1 MDQRF
6 GPYQVGETI
15 GRGTFA
21 KVKVAVHEATK
32 TKVALKVIPRKV
44 MDEDPKSE
52 IKIKREIKILQI
64 LRHPHVMRLYD
75 VVQTRHDI
83 ILVLEYVS
91 GGELFDYISRRGRL
105 HENLAR
111 LFFQQLIAAVAYCH
125 TYNVAHRD
133 LKPENILLEQNMKSI
148 KIGDFGLSS
157 IMRDGK
163 LFETSCGTPN
173 YAAPEVVSGKLYHGR
188 EADVWSCG
196 VVLYTMLAGGLPFD
210 DPYVNVLFR
219 KIQSATYQTPSY
231 VPKAAQDL
239 ISRLLVPD
247 PLERA
252 TIEQILQHPWV
263 REQFPVYLMTIH
275 TDALYQSTRFAR
287 DAMSLIE
294 AQMDAE
300 VVSYVATRFRMST
313 QRVVTIVS
321 EAEARCA
328 AAQHQQEG
336 GSSDPTAHQTA
347 GRKYLAQQTY
357 SVADDKVKPEPLVIP
372 LAETRLRDE
381 EHDVVVAYNILLD
394 RKLARR
400 AIPEGVSS
408 GGGSNP
414 NGSTTTSV
422 GGQPQ
427 RHADPNGSI
436 TRGEA
441 TAAIPMSSSVTHHRF
456 GAMGG
461 ASSVTRGGLLASSHA
476 AVEYGSLREY
486 SLGPQSHMPKAASQ
500 HGKVQPGNLQR
511 APDGTMHF
519 SPIFS
524 HTGAAA
530 SPSQGAASTQGGKF
544 IDPYVT
550 GFNAV
555 VKPNLTVRQEGAHT
569 LLGALFHKQEAPV
582 CDNIQASLSGPESG
596 VQPTPVGSQ
605 TSNQSRRLLA
615 PVEGS
620 GSILP
625 SDDDQRRGTSSEPS
639 APSSVTPG
647 GGFAF
652 PQATSSGTCKFGSD
666 FMRNGVA
673 FRGLE
678 AQQVY
683 DILVGAL
690 VVTGFMCRPF
700 LPFSCVAIRPSGEK
714 IMCKVFKLEK
724 EEYMIDIRVSLQSGM
739 GALEAATELLEV
751 LLRCAKTNV
760 PPNLYSPAGIRV
772 IGSQLVHH

>member
-219 KIQSATYQTPSY
+219 KIQNASYQTPSY

-252 TIEQILQHPWV
+252 TVEQILQHPWV
-263 REQFPVYLMTIH
+263 REQFPVYLLTIH
-275 TDALYQSTRFAR
+275 TDALYQSSRFAS
-287 DAMSLIE
+287 DAMRLIE

-300 VVSYVATRFRMST
+300 VVAYVATRFRMT
-313 QRVVTIVS
+313 PQRVVAIVS
-321 EAEARCA
+321 EAEATSLQQHMQTDGPSNSTIMRLA
-328 AAQHQQEG
+328 AA
-336 GSSDPTAHQTA
+336 S
-347 GRKYLAQQTY
+347 Y
-357 SVADDKVKPEPLVIP
+357 SVADDKVKPEPLQIQ

-381 EHDVVVAYNILLD
+381 DHDVVVAYNILLD

-400 AIPEGVSS
+400 AVPEGVSS
-408 GGGSNP
+408 GGGS
-414 NGSTTTSV
+414 
-422 GGQPQ
+422 QPQ
-427 RHADPNGSI
+427 PRHADPNGSL
-436 TRGEA
+436 TRDV
-441 TAAIPMSSSVTHHRF
+441 PQSSSVTANRF
-456 GAMGG
+456 GAMASSLSRGPGGG
-461 ASSVTRGGLLASSHA
+461 ASA
-476 AVEYGSLREY
+476 AMEYGSLREY
-486 SLGPQSHMPKAASQ
+486 SLGPQSHMPKPPLLNARP
-500 HGKVQPGNLQR
+500 QPGNLQR

-524 HTGAAA
+524 QTGAA
-530 SPSQGAASTQGGKF
+530 SPQAGAPPTPAKF
-544 IDPYVT
+544 VDPYVA
-550 GFNAV
+550 GFNAIV
-555 VKPNLTVRQEGAHT
+555 TPNLTVRSEGART
-569 LLGALFHKQEAPV
+569 LLGALFRKAEAVSVDTQSEPPYAPV
-582 CDNIQASLSGPESG
+582 HDSL
-596 VQPTPVGSQ
+596 QPTPVGSQ
-605 TSNQSRRLLA
+605 TSQSRRLLA
-615 PVEGS
+615 PVDS
-620 GSILP
+620 GSLPP
-625 SDDDQRRGTSSEPS
+625 SDGREMGRTSPEPLGPQSSSSGLCRQVTS
-639 APSSVTPG
+639 A
-647 GGFAF
+647 
-652 PQATSSGTCKFGSD
+652 GTCKFGSD

-673 FRGLE
+673 FRGIE
-678 AQQVY
+678 AQVAY
-683 DILVGAL
+683 EILVGAL
-690 VVTGFMCRPF
+690 KVTGFTCRPV

-714 IMCKVFKLEK
+714 IMCKVFKLDK
-724 EEYMIDIRVSLQSGM
+724 EEYVIDVRVSLQSGM
-739 GALEAATELLEV
+739 GALEGATELLEV
-751 LLRCAKTNV
+751 LLRCSKTNA
-760 PPNLYSPAGIRV
+760 PPKVYPPF
-772 IGSQLVHH
+772 